1 MRPRFLNLRC
11 QGASD
16 SRVIALQGE
25 SEQMTRKCLLVLLL
39 WLGSTAA
46 MAAGVLRVGVSADYP
61 PLVFERDGQ
70 IVGIE
75 ADNALAVGE
84 IIGRKVSLSNMSFDK
99 LVPALL
105 AGEIDVIMSGLS
117 VTAKRSEQ
125 LIFTDSYMVV
135 GQMAILHRDKIAN
148 FAQPWAVYRPGVR
161 VGVEPGT
168 TGAAYAERELKDAQ
182 VKFYQDSSA
191 AFAALRGDQIDLY
204 IHDAPTSWQL
214 ATTRENADLISLYS
228 PMTEEML
235 AWAVRPGDDVL
246 AGELNRAL
254 AVMKANGTLQYI
266 LNRWIPV
273 RVEVR

>member
-1 MRPRFLNLRC
+1 MILF
-11 QGASD
+11 
-16 SRVIALQGE
+16 
-25 SEQMTRKCLLVLLL
+25 L

-46 MAAGVLRVGVSADYP
+46 MAAAVLRVGVSADYP
-61 PLVFERDGQ
+61 PLVFEREGK

-84 IIGRKVSLSNMSFDK
+84 IIGRKVSINNMPFDK
-99 LVPALL
+99 LMPALL
-105 AGEIDVIMSGLS
+105 AGEIDVIMSGFS

-125 LIFTDSYMVV
+125 VLFTDSYMVV
-135 GQMAILHRDKIAN
+135 GQMAILHRDKIAS

-161 VGVEPGT
+161 IGVEPGT
-168 TGAAYAERELKDAQ
+168 TGAAYAERELTDAEIS
-182 VKFYQDSSA
+182 FYQNADA

-254 AVMKANGTLQYI
+254 AVMKSNGTLQYI

-273 RVEVR
+273 RVEVH

>member
-1 MRPRFLNLRC
+1 M
-11 QGASD
+11 A
-16 SRVIALQGE
+16 
-25 SEQMTRKCLLVLLL
+25 RKCLLILFL

-46 MAAGVLRVGVSADYP
+46 MAAAVLRVGVSADYP
-61 PLVFERDGQ
+61 PLVFEREGK

-84 IIGRKVSLSNMSFDK
+84 IIGRKVSINNMPFDK
-99 LVPALL
+99 LMPALL
-105 AGEIDVIMSGLS
+105 AGEIDVIMSGFS

-125 LIFTDSYMVV
+125 VLFTDSYMVV
-135 GQMAILHRDKIAN
+135 GQMAILHRDKIAS

-161 VGVEPGT
+161 IGVEPGT
-168 TGAAYAERELKDAQ
+168 TGAAYAERELTDAEIS
-182 VKFYQDSSA
+182 FYQNADA

-254 AVMKANGTLQYI
+254 AVMKSNGTLQYI

-273 RVEVR
+273 RVEVH